1 MTFTPLVVENMV
13 EMLIKIVVALIG
25 TEIQDMEEVNTEVET
40 IQMTKVIQF
49 IVILVDIA
57 QVIKKSGNKILLMR
71 TLLVLLL
78 AAHALPSAI
87 NANSYDEK
95 IFMQRWP
102 IFVDNFLYGIQF
114 QKAKDYEMMCER
126 FVQAN
131 DELKTNFAL
140 FQKYKRPN
148 SQIDLFQARAEIR
161 PILKV
166 CRKQYGIY

>member
-1 MTFTPLVVENMV
+1 MKRL
-13 EMLIKIVVALIG
+13 LIP
-25 TEIQDMEEVNTEVET
+25 
-40 IQMTKVIQF
+40 
-49 IVILVDIA
+49 
-57 QVIKKSGNKILLMR
+57 
-71 TLLVLLL
+71 LL
-78 AAHALPSAI
+78 AALALPIAV

-131 DELKTNFAL
+131 NELKTNFAI
-140 FQKYKRPN
+140 FQKYKRSN
-148 SQIDLFQARAEIR
+148 SKIDLFQARAEIR